1 MTNDLVVETASL
13 TRCFG
18 PQKAVDSLDLRVE
31 RGKVVSLLGR
41 NGAGKTTTIKMLL
54 GLLEPSR
61 GCARVLGCDSR
72 ELTPQI
78 KQRIGYLPEGHPL
91 FGWMK
96 LKDAARFFSSFYAG
110 WRQETFEHI
119 VDYFG
124 LPRRQKMGQMSK
136 GERAQAALAL
146 TVAQNPELLIL
157 DDPTQGI
164 DAVARREFL
173 AALVSLIRQQKRT
186 ILFSSHILGDVERV
200 SDRIVVLDHGVLR
213 ADCPVDTFKQ
223 SVRRI
228 QVSSQEDDSQWE
240 QLPGLLKIETLGDTC
255 TLTVVDVDGSAM
267 QHIHQ
272 SARGPVEVTE
282 LNLEDAFIA
291 YTSDHRKRTLDLT
304 EGEE

>member
-1 MTNDLVVETASL
+1 MANELAIETASL
-13 TRCFG
+13 TRYFG
-18 PQKAVDSLDLRVE
+18 PQKAVDSLDLRIE

-41 NGAGKTTTIKMLL
+41 NGAGKTTAIRMLL

-61 GCARVLGCDSR
+61 GRASVLGCDSR
-72 ELTPQI
+72 ELTPQA
-78 KQRIGYLPEGHPL
+78 KQRIGYLPEGHPV

-96 LKDAARFFSSFYAG
+96 LADAARFFSSFYGG
-110 WRQETFEHI
+110 WRRDTFEHI

-146 TVAQNPELLIL
+146 TVAQDPELLIL

-173 AALVSLIRQQKRT
+173 AALVALIRQQKRT

-228 QVSSQEDDSQWE
+228 QISSQEDNSQWE
-240 QLPGLLKIETLGDTC
+240 QITGLLKMETIGNVC
-255 TLTVVDVDGSAM
+255 TLTVVDVDGSTV
-267 QHIHQ
+267 QRIRE
-272 SARGPVEVTE
+272 SARGAVEAME

-304 EGEE
+304 GGEE